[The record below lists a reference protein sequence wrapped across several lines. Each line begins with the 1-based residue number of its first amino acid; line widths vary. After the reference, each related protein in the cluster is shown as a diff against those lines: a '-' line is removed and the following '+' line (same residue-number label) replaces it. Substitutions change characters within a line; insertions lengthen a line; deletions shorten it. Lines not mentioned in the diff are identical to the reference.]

1 MARTVKLSRV
11 ASTLEELPYP
21 ISQER
26 AREELDDVTVL
37 LADGEENLGAVV
49 AESNVDSFASSEELQ
64 AEVYNHLP
72 TAAVGEPGQS
82 EGEG

>member
-1 MARTVKLSRV
+1 MSRTVKLSRV
-11 ASTLEELPYP
+11 ASTLGELPYP
-21 ISQER
+21 ISRKR

-37 LADGEENLGAVV
+37 LADGEESLGAVV